1 MACGRPERPSDG
13 TAMLRGCAVPMAPL
27 LAPLGAVQTHSWR
40 GRVYQRLSPVC
51 RAEKHTVRFDRQ
63 RPVRCRH
70 VADLRHSPSSTPAPW
85 TLTRP
90 TAARTRNGHERILA
104 GPSAKLWEQVHA
116 FHDRARRGVS
126 SPSSCARTVR
136 AARPRPPRRRGRR
149 RVTARTSRAVACT
162 SRPPCAAA
170 RRRRRAARASTRAQQ
185 ARLGV
190 PGPLLGRSSG
200 HETARSP
207 Q

>member
-1 MACGRPERPSDG
+1 MPLPSPRTTARACRARVLRRERRPEAKLACGRPERPSDG
-13 TAMLRGCAVPMAPL
+13 TAMRRGCAVLMAPL

-70 VADLRHSPSSTPAPW
+70 VVDPRHCPRPIPAPW

-104 GPSAKLWEQVHA
+104 GPSAKLMGQVHA
-116 FHDRARRGVS
+116 FDQGSAFVMCS
-126 SPSSCARTVR
+126 QTEFTNEASFVWFVCLFASITS
-136 AARPRPPRRRGRR
+136 
-149 RVTARTSRAVACT
+149 VTGSFVN
-162 SRPPCAAA
+162 
-170 RRRRRAARASTRAQQ
+170 
-185 ARLGV
+185 
-190 PGPLLGRSSG
+190 GPLL
-200 HETARSP
+200 
-207 Q
+207 